1 MWNLLVLSV
10 LLSVTGYYAMVG
22 DEHQQLVQ
30 QSQAETLAGSMA
42 TYRDAVQRYFNAHPA
57 QYGSVDI
64 TTLKNANALPS
75 WSPLYTQPSS
85 SIWANYRDTNG
96 AIYIYAASLPPVNIV
111 SEILALSQNS
121 VLAGVYR
128 SSDVSLH
135 SPAFGDTGIPLP
147 APSKVS
153 IPNGS
158 PVWIA
163 LS

>member
-1 MWNLLVLSV
+1 MWNLLMLSV
-10 LLSVTGYYAMVG
+10 LLSVAGYYAMVG
-22 DEHQQLVQ
+22 EEHQQLAQ

-42 TYRDAVQRYFNAHPA
+42 TYRDAVQRYFDAHPT
-57 QYGSVDI
+57 QYQGVDI
-64 TTLKNANALPS
+64 ATLKAANALPS
-75 WSPLYTQPSS
+75 WSALYTQPST

-96 AIYIYAASLPPVNIV
+96 AIYIYAASRPPVDIV

-128 SSDVSLH
+128 SGDTTLH
-135 SPAFGDTGIPLP
+135 SPAYGDTGIPLP

-153 IPNGS
+153 IPHGS